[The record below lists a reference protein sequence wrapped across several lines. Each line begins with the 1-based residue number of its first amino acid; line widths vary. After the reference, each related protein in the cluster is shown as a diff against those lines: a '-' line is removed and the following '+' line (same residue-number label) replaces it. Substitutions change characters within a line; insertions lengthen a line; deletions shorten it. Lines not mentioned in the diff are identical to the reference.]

1 MTEKEK
7 ILQAWERCDE
17 CHKHPVGMSEAYVEC
32 EYTMWLYCRQD
43 ALIRDTVELIK
54 KTPEIVRCEDCR
66 WWHESE
72 LEQFKGYGEC
82 GQANGIPLKPHDWFC
97 ADGELR

>member
-7 ILQAWERCDE
+7 ILRAWERCDE
-17 CHKHPVGMSEAYVEC
+17 CHKHPIGMSEAYVEC

-54 KTPEIVRCEDCR
+54 KTPEIVQCKDCKYY
-66 WWHESE
+66 EP
-72 LEQFKGYGEC
+72 QFPLCKIYGVKD
-82 GQANGIPLKPHDWFC
+82 ANWFC
-97 ADGELR
+97 ADGERNEGR